1 MEKKSITPRCNR
13 LTQTHITNLNYS
25 KMMKKF
31 FKTRMTQK
39 KVLTV
44 ALLMLAMSPM
54 FAQGGATAISNAA
67 SDIRDYWDPIKLILK
82 AVGGLVGF
90 IGGLRVYNKWTNG
103 DQDVNKEILGYGGA
117 MIFLIVVPEFVT
129 AFFA

>member
-1 MEKKSITPRCNR
+1 MNNNVKRHVAVKKILTACMILLAVTP
-13 LTQTHITNLNYS
+13 
-25 KMMKKF
+25 
-31 FKTRMTQK
+31 
-39 KVLTV
+39 V
-44 ALLMLAMSPM
+44 

-67 SDIRDYWDPIKLILK
+67 NDIKDYWDPIKLILK

-129 AFFA
+129 SFFA

>member
-1 MEKKSITPRCNR
+1 MNQKFKKHNVMKRALSAFVILLAVTP
-13 LTQTHITNLNYS
+13 
-25 KMMKKF
+25 
-31 FKTRMTQK
+31 
-39 KVLTV
+39 
-44 ALLMLAMSPM
+44 A
-54 FAQGGATAISNAA
+54 FAQGGASAISNAA
-67 SDIRDYWDPIKLILK
+67 SDITDYWDPVKLILK

-117 MIFLIVVPEFVT
+117 MIFLLVVPEFVT

>member
-1 MEKKSITPRCNR
+1 MQPNLCPKSNNTFNINLLKSYLFMNQKFKKHR
-13 LTQTHITNLNYS
+13 
-25 KMMKKF
+25 MMKKALTAF
-31 FKTRMTQK
+31 
-39 KVLTV
+39 VL
-44 ALLMLAMSPM
+44 LLAVTPV

-67 SDIRDYWDPIKLILK
+67 SDITDYWDPVKLILK

>member
-1 MEKKSITPRCNR
+1 MNQFSKKHHLTKRLLTACIMLLAVTP
-13 LTQTHITNLNYS
+13 
-25 KMMKKF
+25 
-31 FKTRMTQK
+31 
-39 KVLTV
+39 
-44 ALLMLAMSPM
+44 A

-67 SDIRDYWDPIKLILK
+67 SDIKDYWDPIKLILK

-129 AFFA
+129 AFFN

>member
-1 MEKKSITPRCNR
+1 MQGILC
-13 LTQTHITNLNYS
+13 LNS
-25 KMMKKF
+25 TIQFIINPFKILFIMMKSF
-31 FKTRMTQK
+31 FKKNVTTK
-39 KVLTV
+39 KVLTL
-44 ALLMLAMSPM
+44 ALAIMAITPA

-67 SDIRDYWDPIKLILK
+67 SDITDYWDPVKLILK

>member
-1 MEKKSITPRCNR
+1 MNQKFKKRR
-13 LTQTHITNLNYS
+13 V
-25 KMMKKF
+25 MKKALTAF
-31 FKTRMTQK
+31 LI
-39 KVLTV
+39 VLAVTP
-44 ALLMLAMSPM
+44 A

-67 SDIRDYWDPIKLILK
+67 SDITDYWDPVKLILK

-117 MIFLIVVPEFVT
+117 MIFLLVVPEFVT

>member
-1 MEKKSITPRCNR
+1 MMKNFFKKNVTTKKILTLALAIMAITP
-13 LTQTHITNLNYS
+13 
-25 KMMKKF
+25 
-31 FKTRMTQK
+31 
-39 KVLTV
+39 
-44 ALLMLAMSPM
+44 A
-54 FAQGGATAISNAA
+54 FAQGGVTAISNAA
-67 SDIRDYWDPIKLILK
+67 SDITDYWDPVKLILK

>member
-1 MEKKSITPRCNR
+1 MNQKFKK
-13 LTQTHITNLNYS
+13 H
-25 KMMKKF
+25 KMMKKI
-31 FKTRMTQK
+31 
-39 KVLTV
+39 LTLAFV
-44 ALLMLAMSPM
+44 VMALTPA

-67 SDIRDYWDPIKLILK
+67 NDIKDYWDPIKLILK

-117 MIFLIVVPEFVT
+117 MIFLLVVPEFVT

>member
-1 MEKKSITPRCNR
+1 MTKMFKKKTNAKKI
-13 LTQTHITNLNYS
+13 LTL
-25 KMMKKF
+25 
-31 FKTRMTQK
+31 
-39 KVLTV
+39 
-44 ALLMLAMSPM
+44 ALLMLAVTPA
-54 FAQGGATAISNAA
+54 FAQGGAAAISNAA
-67 SDIRDYWDPIKLILK
+67 SDIKDYWDPIKLILK

-117 MIFLIVVPEFVT
+117 MVFLIVVPEFVT

>member
-1 MEKKSITPRCNR
+1 MKNFFAKK
-13 LTQTHITNLNYS
+13 
-25 KMMKKF
+25 
-31 FKTRMTQK
+31 MTVK
-39 KVLTV
+39 KVMTV
-44 ALLMLAMSPM
+44 ALVIMALTPA

-67 SDIRDYWDPIKLILK
+67 SEIRDYWDPVKLILK

>member
-1 MEKKSITPRCNR
+1 MNQKFKKH
-13 LTQTHITNLNYS
+13 Q
-25 KMMKKF
+25 MMKKVF
-31 FKTRMTQK
+31 TAFI
-39 KVLTV
+39 
-44 ALLMLAMSPM
+44 LLLAITPA

-67 SDIRDYWDPIKLILK
+67 SDIKDYWDPIKLILK

>member
-1 MEKKSITPRCNR
+1 
-13 LTQTHITNLNYS
+13 
-25 KMMKKF
+25 MKKI
-31 FKTRMTQK
+31 FKKNATQK
-39 KVLTV
+39 QLFT
-44 ALLMLAMSPM
+44 LGLMMLAMSPV

-67 SDIRDYWDPIKLILK
+67 SDIKDYWDPIKLILK

>member
-1 MEKKSITPRCNR
+1 
-13 LTQTHITNLNYS
+13 
-25 KMMKKF
+25 MKNIFTKNV
-31 FKTRMTQK
+31 TTK
-39 KVLTV
+39 KVLTL
-44 ALLMLAMSPM
+44 ALAIMAITPA

-67 SDIRDYWDPIKLILK
+67 SDITDYWDPVKLILK

>member
-1 MEKKSITPRCNR
+1 MMKNFFTKNVTTRKVLSLALAIMVITP
-13 LTQTHITNLNYS
+13 
-25 KMMKKF
+25 
-31 FKTRMTQK
+31 
-39 KVLTV
+39 
-44 ALLMLAMSPM
+44 A

-67 SDIRDYWDPIKLILK
+67 SDITDYWDPVKLILK

>member
-1 MEKKSITPRCNR
+1 
-13 LTQTHITNLNYS
+13 
-25 KMMKKF
+25 MKNF
-31 FKTRMTQK
+31 FKKNVTTK
-39 KVLTV
+39 KVLTLSLTIM
-44 ALLMLAMSPM
+44 AITPA

-67 SDIRDYWDPIKLILK
+67 SDITDYWDPVKLILK

>member
-1 MEKKSITPRCNR
+1 MAGSTPLMPFSEQNKHNSNNKYLIIMTYRSTRNQIITK
-13 LTQTHITNLNYS
+13 LFTAT
-25 KMMKKF
+25 
-31 FKTRMTQK
+31 
-39 KVLTV
+39 
-44 ALLMLAMSPM
+44 LLLLAVTPM

-67 SDIRDYWDPIKLILK
+67 NDIKDYWDPIKLILK

-117 MIFLIVVPEFVT
+117 MIFLLVVPEFVT

>member
-1 MEKKSITPRCNR
+1 MNQKFKKQRV
-13 LTQTHITNLNYS
+13 
-25 KMMKKF
+25 MKKAITAF
-31 FKTRMTQK
+31 LI
-39 KVLTV
+39 VLAVTP
-44 ALLMLAMSPM
+44 A

-67 SDIRDYWDPIKLILK
+67 SDITDYWDPVKLILK

-117 MIFLIVVPEFVT
+117 MIFLLVVPEFVT

>member
-1 MEKKSITPRCNR
+1 MQPKLCPKFNNQLIFNLLKSYLFMNQKFKKHRV
-13 LTQTHITNLNYS
+13 
-25 KMMKKF
+25 MKKA
-31 FKTRMTQK
+31 
-39 KVLTV
+39 LT
-44 ALLMLAMSPM
+44 AFAILLAVTPV

-67 SDIRDYWDPIKLILK
+67 SDITDYWDPVKLILK

>member
-1 MEKKSITPRCNR
+1 
-13 LTQTHITNLNYS
+13 
-25 KMMKKF
+25 MMKNSFAKNV
-31 FKTRMTQK
+31 TTK
-39 KVLTV
+39 KVLTL
-44 ALLMLAMSPM
+44 ALAIMAITPA

-67 SDIRDYWDPIKLILK
+67 SDITDYWDPVKLILK

>member
-1 MEKKSITPRCNR
+1 
-13 LTQTHITNLNYS
+13 
-25 KMMKKF
+25 MMKNF
-31 FKTRMTQK
+31 FIKNVTTK
-39 KVLTV
+39 KVLTL
-44 ALLMLAMSPM
+44 ALAIMAITPA
-54 FAQGGATAISNAA
+54 FAQGGAAAISNAA
-67 SDIRDYWDPIKLILK
+67 SDITDYWDPVKLILK

-117 MIFLIVVPEFVT
+117 MIFLLVVPEFVT

>member
-1 MEKKSITPRCNR
+1 MKS
-13 LTQTHITNLNYS
+13 
-25 KMMKKF
+25 F
-31 FKTRMTQK
+31 FKKNVTTK
-39 KVLTV
+39 KVLTL
-44 ALLMLAMSPM
+44 ALVMMALTPML
-54 FAQGGATAISNAA
+54 AQGGATAISNAA

>member
-1 MEKKSITPRCNR
+1 MNPNFKRNR
-13 LTQTHITNLNYS
+13 
-25 KMMKKF
+25 MMKRVF
-31 FKTRMTQK
+31 TLALVFIS
-39 KVLTV
+39 LTP
-44 ALLMLAMSPM
+44 A

-67 SDIRDYWDPIKLILK
+67 SDIKDYWDPIKLILK

>member
-1 MEKKSITPRCNR
+1 
-13 LTQTHITNLNYS
+13 
-25 KMMKKF
+25 MMKNF
-31 FKTRMTQK
+31 IRKTVTKK
-39 KVLTV
+39 KVLTL
-44 ALLMLAMSPM
+44 ALVMLAMTPM
-54 FAQGGATAISNAA
+54 LAQGGATVISNAA
-67 SDIRDYWDPIKLILK
+67 SDIKDYWDPIKVILK

-129 AFFA
+129 AFFN

>member
-1 MEKKSITPRCNR
+1 
-13 LTQTHITNLNYS
+13 
-25 KMMKKF
+25 MKL
-31 FKTRMTQK
+31 KTRMMTK
-39 KVLTV
+39 RNLLTM
-44 ALLMLAMSPM
+44 AMIMLAATPA

-67 SDIRDYWDPIKLILK
+67 SDIRDYGDPIKLILK
-82 AVGGLVGF
+82 AVGGVVGF

>member
-1 MEKKSITPRCNR
+1 
-13 LTQTHITNLNYS
+13 
-25 KMMKKF
+25 MKNF
-31 FKTRMTQK
+31 FNQNMTK
-39 KVLTV
+39 KVMTI
-44 ALLMLAMSPM
+44 ALVMLAISPA
-54 FAQGGATAISNAA
+54 FAQGGAAAISNAA
-67 SDIRDYWDPIKLILK
+67 SDIKDYWDPIKLILK

-117 MIFLIVVPEFVT
+117 MVFLLVVPEFVT

>member
-1 MEKKSITPRCNR
+1 MNLKFKKHNVMKRALSAFVILLAVTP
-13 LTQTHITNLNYS
+13 
-25 KMMKKF
+25 
-31 FKTRMTQK
+31 
-39 KVLTV
+39 
-44 ALLMLAMSPM
+44 A
-54 FAQGGATAISNAA
+54 FAQGGASAISNAA
-67 SDIRDYWDPIKLILK
+67 SDITDYWDPVKLILK

>member
-1 MEKKSITPRCNR
+1 MKRDFFRSIAT
-13 LTQTHITNLNYS
+13 
-25 KMMKKF
+25 K
-31 FKTRMTQK
+31 K
-39 KVLTV
+39 KVLSF
-44 ALLMLAMSPM
+44 ALVLLALSPVM
-54 FAQGGATAISNAA
+54 AQGGATAISNAA
-67 SDIRDYWDPIKLILK
+67 SDIKDYWDPIKLVLK

-117 MIFLIVVPEFVT
+117 MVFLLVVPEFVT

>member
-1 MEKKSITPRCNR
+1 MNYDEKFFHKKRDNKKSSNPGLSDYGDNP
-13 LTQTHITNLNYS
+13 
-25 KMMKKF
+25 
-31 FKTRMTQK
+31 
-39 KVLTV
+39 
-44 ALLMLAMSPM
+44 A

-67 SDIRDYWDPIKLILK
+67 SDITDYWDPVKLILK

>member
-1 MEKKSITPRCNR
+1 
-13 LTQTHITNLNYS
+13 
-25 KMMKKF
+25 MMKNF
-31 FKTRMTQK
+31 FTKNVTTK
-39 KVLTV
+39 KVLTLV
-44 ALLMLAMSPM
+44 LAIMAVTPA

-67 SDIRDYWDPIKLILK
+67 SDIKDYWDPIKLILK

>member
-1 MEKKSITPRCNR
+1 
-13 LTQTHITNLNYS
+13 
-25 KMMKKF
+25 MMKKF
-31 FKTRMTQK
+31 FNKKGTTK
-39 KVLTV
+39 KVLTL
-44 ALLMLAMSPM
+44 ALVMMAVTPM
-54 FAQGGATAISNAA
+54 FAQGGAGAITNAA
-67 SDIRDYWDPIKLILK
+67 NTVRDYWDPIKLILK

-117 MIFLIVVPEFVT
+117 MIFLVVVPEFVT

>member
-1 MEKKSITPRCNR
+1 MKQKFKKRNV
-13 LTQTHITNLNYS
+13 
-25 KMMKKF
+25 M
-31 FKTRMTQK
+31 K
-39 KVLTV
+39 KVLT
-44 ALLMLAMSPM
+44 AFIILLTVTPA

-67 SDIRDYWDPIKLILK
+67 DDIKDYWDPIKLILK

-117 MIFLIVVPEFVT
+117 MIFLLVVPEFVT

>member
-1 MEKKSITPRCNR
+1 
-13 LTQTHITNLNYS
+13 
-25 KMMKKF
+25 MMKSF
-31 FKTRMTQK
+31 FKKNVTTK
-39 KVLTV
+39 KVLTL
-44 ALLMLAMSPM
+44 ALVMMAMTPM

-90 IGGLRVYNKWTNG
+90 IGGLRVYNKWTDG

>member
-1 MEKKSITPRCNR
+1 MTKNFFAKK
-13 LTQTHITNLNYS
+13 
-25 KMMKKF
+25 
-31 FKTRMTQK
+31 MTVK
-39 KVLTV
+39 KVMTVVLVIMALTP
-44 ALLMLAMSPM
+44 A

-67 SDIRDYWDPIKLILK
+67 SEIRDYWDPVKLILK

>member
-1 MEKKSITPRCNR
+1 
-13 LTQTHITNLNYS
+13 
-25 KMMKKF
+25 MMKNF
-31 FKTRMTQK
+31 FTKNVTTK
-39 KVLTV
+39 KVLTM
-44 ALLMLAMSPM
+44 ALAIMAITPA

-67 SDIRDYWDPIKLILK
+67 SDITDYWDPVKLILK